1 MGGGTTDIGLI
12 VPTDA
17 HDYHQFK
24 SYMASLRY
32 AGNDLLKSIIQVQD
46 KTESESSRL
55 LKMKVNIRQSKAGE
69 MKLQAESAYVTR
81 AFFDGLFEYVFT
93 LVSAFSKEKDFPD
106 VGDIKVYF
114 FGNGFKLISVFL
126 GQELESLFSEVK
138 QEAVK
143 CGLFTQSIA
152 DRLLPQAMNDGKL
165 KMIKG
170 VYSEAKD
177 SPVAEQH
184 KKIEDA
190 GHGRVPLWLPCISQ
204 PSKLEG
210 EKGLAYERVTC
221 GNLAERELFDSA
233 NEAKKLRLDKSE
245 DALKKSFPLTYK
257 YWQKA
262 DREAIFNNVPF
273 RFFPYLGK
281 FYLEGGDDKQ
291 FSYVENVLYRLAQES
306 ENPYSQAKH
315 YDT

>member
-1 MGGGTTDIGLI
+1 M
-12 VPTDA
+12 
-17 HDYHQFK
+17 
-24 SYMASLRY
+24 
-32 AGNDLLKSIIQVQD
+32 
-46 KTESESSRL
+46 
-55 LKMKVNIRQSKAGE
+55 
-69 MKLQAESAYVTR
+69 
-81 AFFDGLFEYVFT
+81 
-93 LVSAFSKEKDFPD
+93 
-106 VGDIKVYF
+106 
-114 FGNGFKLISVFL
+114 
-126 GQELESLFSEVK
+126 FSEIK

-184 KKIEDA
+184 KKIEEA
-190 GHGRVPLWLPCISQ
+190 GHGRIPLWLPCISQ
-204 PSKLEG
+204 PSKVEG
-210 EKGLAYERVTC
+210 EKSVTYDRVTC
-221 GNLAERELFDSA
+221 GSLEERVVFGSPTEV
-233 NEAKKLRLDKSE
+233 KRLRLDKSE
-245 DALKKSFPLTYK
+245 DALKKAFPLTFK

-273 RFFPYLGK
+273 RFYPFLGR
-281 FYLEGGDDKQ
+281 FYLEGENKQ

-306 ENPYSQAKH
+306 ENPYSQARH